1 MLEPGSEFGHY
12 RIIEHIGRGGMADVW
27 SARDLQLSRTVA
39 IKTVAPD
46 LSLPNAN
53 PLRLFEGEA
62 KTIAALEH
70 PHILPIYDFGNY
82 EGQLYIV
89 MRYVSGGSLDD
100 ALEDGALPVDEV
112 LRLGRMVGEA
122 LTYAHANNVI
132 HLDLKPS
139 NILMDSYRSP
149 YLADFGL
156 ATLVGP
162 EGKAKNPGSGTLL
175 YMAPEQ
181 MVSAE
186 LDHHADIYS
195 YTILLFHLITG
206 YLPFDAAQPLALKQ
220 LQGGAEIP
228 NPQSLRPSLPMA
240 LHEVMRAGTAMK
252 IEDRT
257 PTIMGVYEGF
267 EAALRRT
274 GELGAAPRPA
284 RRDVDLTTAVGGD
297 LEALIIP
304 PTGEDD
310 LGVMLRTPSS
320 VMQPGVLTTQPG
332 SGPEAMARREAQDIY
347 TRARRAWARGQGR
360 FLLGVTHFMLINDF
374 YAEAEL
380 HRLELDDAGMQM
392 LLRGAIEYDYQIDFW
407 WAKLDETNRRW
418 VALHALQSENAAAR
432 VRALRLLEHLTDEDP
447 PQIPK
452 QVAQALAQERNRE
465 AKLAALCVLEMH
477 ARRAHQRAA
486 GTAQPAWSQGAR

>member
-27 SARDLQLSRTVA
+27 SARDVQLNRTVA
-39 IKTVAPD
+39 IKTIAPD

-53 PLRLFEGEA
+53 PVRLFEGEA

-70 PHILPIYDFGNY
+70 PHILPIYDFGSY
-82 EGQLYIV
+82 QGQLYIV
-89 MRYVSGGSLDD
+89 MRYVSGGSLEG

-112 LRLGRMVGEA
+112 LRLARMIGEA
-122 LTYAHANNVI
+122 LSYAHANNVI

-181 MVSAE
+181 MISAE

-228 NPQSLRPSLPMA
+228 NPQSLRPTLPMA
-240 LHEVMRAGTAMK
+240 LHDVMRAGTAVK
-252 IEDRT
+252 IEERT

-267 EAALRRT
+267 EAALRHT
-274 GELGAAPRPA
+274 VALNAAPRPA
-284 RRDVDLTTAVGGD
+284 SRSVDRTTAVGGD
-297 LEALIIP
+297 LAMLVVP
-304 PTGEDD
+304 PTSEDD
-310 LGVMLRTPSS
+310 LGVLPRTPSS
-320 VMQPGVLTTQPG
+320 VLRSDVLTAQAG
-332 SGPEAMARREAQDIY
+332 SEARARREAQDIY

-380 HRLELDDAGMQM
+380 HMLELDDAGMQM

-418 VALHALQSENAAAR
+418 VALHALQSQNAAAR
-432 VRALRLLEHLTDEDP
+432 VRALRLLEHLMDDDP

-452 QVAQALAQERNRE
+452 QVAQALAQERSRD
-465 AKLAALCVLEMH
+465 AKLAALCVLEAH

-486 GTAQPAWSQGAR
+486 KTAPPA

>member
-27 SARDLQLSRTVA
+27 SARDVQLSRTVA

-53 PLRLFEGEA
+53 PVRLFEGEA
-62 KTIAALEH
+62 RTIAALEH

-186 LDHHADIYS
+186 LDHHADIFS

-228 NPQSLRPSLPMA
+228 NPQSLRPTLPMA
-240 LHEVMRAGTAMK
+240 LHDVMRAGTAMK
-252 IEDRT
+252 IENRT
-257 PTIMGVYEGF
+257 PTILGVYEGF

-284 RRDVDLTTAVGGD
+284 PRNVDLTTAVGGD
-297 LEALIIP
+297 MEALLVP

-310 LGVMLRTPSS
+310 LGVLLRTPSS
-320 VMQPGVLTTQPG
+320 VMQPGVLLTQPG

-374 YAEAEL
+374 YADAEL

-407 WAKLDETNRRW
+407 WAMLDETNRRW

-432 VRALRLLEHLTDEDP
+432 VRALQRLEHLTDEDP

-465 AKLAALCVLEMH
+465 AKLAALCVLETH

-486 GTAQPAWSQGAR
+486 ETAQRAWS